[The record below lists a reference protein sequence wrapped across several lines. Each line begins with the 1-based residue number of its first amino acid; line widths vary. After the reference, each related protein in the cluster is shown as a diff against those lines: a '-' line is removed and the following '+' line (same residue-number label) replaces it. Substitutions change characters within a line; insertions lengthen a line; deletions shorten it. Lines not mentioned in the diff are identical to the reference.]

1 MFFNLRAFRFS
12 AFLSGRTID
21 PGSRYAFLP
30 TPAKIMST
38 KYCMFAKGFLGFLS
52 SSKVVT
58 HAWNTQRI
66 ARTAYPPSAKM
77 ERFARAPDR
86 LGPMYIYRA
95 LSQMSGVDCGK
106 SLKFVYVHDWL
117 STLIQLFRT
126 NESTALKSACSRR
139 IGSGSLCAESARP

>member
-1 MFFNLRAFRFS
+1 
-12 AFLSGRTID
+12 
-21 PGSRYAFLP
+21 
-30 TPAKIMST
+30 
-38 KYCMFAKGFLGFLS
+38 
-52 SSKVVT
+52 
-58 HAWNTQRI
+58 
-66 ARTAYPPSAKM
+66 M

-139 IGSGSLCAESARP
+139 IGCTTWFTVRGICPTLIFAP